1 MTRKVLEWERAL
13 LWYVSALFVFETLTG
28 LAVYLLPFSV
38 PNQMMVLFH
47 TVAGVA
53 MVVPFAVYQVRHWRL
68 YSQIRVS
75 HVKLTGYFAMAAT
88 VVLIV
93 SGLVLTAQAMFATR
107 ISRAWD
113 FVHIVATF
121 ALLGSLVPHVAT
133 MLMRVVRAKAAVAV
147 TPVRLASRRFA
158 VGTVSLTLALF
169 ALVAI
174 ATAFHRAPELVNELP
189 KDYSYAFGPERPFA
203 PSLART
209 SSGHKRIYDEWA
221 ASAHRYSAMD
231 PAFQKVQT
239 VMAEQNGPESTR
251 DCGGCHDPIS
261 LFSGGEEHLRGGSH
275 QSDRV
280 SGRRLLHRL
289 SRDQGDRR
297 QGKRSVRHHAAQPL
311 HVRARGGRRRAHDQ

>member
-1 MTRKVLEWERAL
+1 MRQPITALSVTRKVLEWERAL

-147 TPVRLASRRFA
+147 TPVRLASRPASPSARCRSRWRSSRSSRSPRHSTA
-158 VGTVSLTLALF
+158 RLSSSTSCRRTT
-169 ALVAI
+169 
-174 ATAFHRAPELVNELP
+174 ATR
-189 KDYSYAFGPERPFA
+189 
-203 PSLART
+203 
-209 SSGHKRIYDEWA
+209 
-221 ASAHRYSAMD
+221 
-231 PAFQKVQT
+231 
-239 VMAEQNGPESTR
+239 
-251 DCGGCHDPIS
+251 
-261 LFSGGEEHLRGGSH
+261 
-275 QSDRV
+275 SDR
-280 SGRRLLHRL
+280 SGP
-289 SRDQGDRR
+289 SRPASPAR
-297 QGKRSVRHHAAQPL
+297 AAATSGSTTSGQ
-311 HVRARGGRRRAHDQ
+311 